1 MADFKLNKVLNFSP
15 CSFLNFLSKFALKCF
30 INSYYSDVYE
40 KLKSYLKGDK
50 KKPMSKNW

>member
-40 KLKSYLKGDK
+40 KLKSYLKGIK
-50 KKPMSKNW
+50 KTYE